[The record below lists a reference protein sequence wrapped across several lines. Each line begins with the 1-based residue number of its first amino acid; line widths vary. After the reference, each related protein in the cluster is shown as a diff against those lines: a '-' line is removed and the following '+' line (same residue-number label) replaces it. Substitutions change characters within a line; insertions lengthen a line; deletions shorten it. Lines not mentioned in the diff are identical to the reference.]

1 MEGQERA
8 RMTILVAE
16 ARRLYAEVGAAAANS
31 ETGDGY
37 RLKAH
42 RVLMRCEDR
51 ISRREYLY
59 ACAVAGVQP
68 VTTTQIA
75 AWVRKNVTYF
85 MRLDETDHV
94 VVAFAAADVFGL
106 RTANGS
112 APLWVWGL
120 CERQAPRAAQEVVRQ
135 RSFFVEKPIR
145 YEPDGD
151 VLFA

>member
-1 MEGQERA
+1 MEGQEQARA
-8 RMTILVAE
+8 AILIAE
-16 ARRLYAEVGAAAANS
+16 AQRLYVEISAVAANVEVGDS
-31 ETGDGY
+31 Y
-37 RLKAH
+37 RVKAE
-42 RVLMRCEDR
+42 RVLMRCEER
-51 ISRREYLY
+51 ISRREYLH

-120 CERQAPRAAQEVVRQ
+120 CERQAPRAAQEVVRR

-145 YEPDGD
+145 YEADGD
-151 VLFA
+151 VVWA